1 MTELNADIIDRV
13 RQTCQENAGAAAEV
27 LAELIR
33 SDQVA
38 LQARTPTTLDSDEMA
53 GALSGPGIVLLF
65 QSSGGSGAAVVMP
78 ASLGLLSGRL
88 AEADNRA
95 RAELDPVA
103 ESLAG
108 LLWPSDLG
116 VRAIGGI
123 WADDL
128 HQTLLAAQPDE
139 QAAVIPLEI
148 AAGDGQGALYAIW
161 PLAAGATLVAVAD
174 PGTEG
179 TSAGDTPSESA
190 ATKADAAPLHDVPRA
205 AGASHDRFD
214 RLPAYIRSLL
224 RIRVPVSVVL
234 AGKKQSVGKIL
245 ELVPGSLI
253 QFDKSCDELLELCV
267 GGRTVADGEAVKV
280 GDKFG
285 VRVNAIVLPRE
296 RYKRLQRERSQG

>member
-1 MTELNADIIDRV
+1 MTEPTADIIDRV
-13 RQTCQENAGAAAEV
+13 RQTCQENAGPAADV

-33 SDQVA
+33 SEDVA
-38 LQARTPTTLDSDEMA
+38 LQPRTPTTLDSDEMA
-53 GALSGPGIVLLF
+53 GAMSGPGIVLLF
-65 QSSGGSGAAVVMP
+65 QSSGGSGAAVVLP

-88 AEADNRA
+88 AAAENRA

-103 ESLAG
+103 QSLAG

-116 VRAIGGI
+116 VRAVGGI

-128 HQTLLAAQPDE
+128 HQTLWSAQPNE
-139 QAAVIPLEI
+139 QSAVIPLEI
-148 AAGDGQGALYAIW
+148 TAGDGQGALYAIW
-161 PLAAGATLVAVAD
+161 PLAGAATLLSGVNPPSQSA
-174 PGTEG
+174 
-179 TSAGDTPSESA
+179 SAGDTPPESTA
-190 ATKADAAPLHDVPRA
+190 ANAGAAPVHDVPHA
-205 AGASHDRFD
+205 AGASHDRLD
-214 RLPAYIRSLL
+214 RLPAYICSLL

-267 GGRTVADGEAVKV
+267 GGRIVADGEAVKV

-285 VRVNAIVLPRE
+285 VRVNAIVLPKE
-296 RYKRLQRERSQG
+296 RYKRLQREGWQR